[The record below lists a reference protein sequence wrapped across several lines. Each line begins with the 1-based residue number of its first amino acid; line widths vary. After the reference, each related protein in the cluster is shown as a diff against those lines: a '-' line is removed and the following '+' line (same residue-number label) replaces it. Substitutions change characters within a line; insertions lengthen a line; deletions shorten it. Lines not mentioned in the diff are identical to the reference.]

1 MTRTAGIAALAAVLG
16 LAGIVLGSIALARG
30 SGGGGSAFEEKTLT
44 LRGGKGTRVD
54 FDAPVLVK
62 GNPAGV
68 KGWEA
73 NYPISGD
80 ATGEVTVT
88 CLPLITNDI
97 DCVGGFQLTDG
108 DINFENIETATTES
122 TKVEGSILGGSGAY
136 DGTHGSFTV
145 DWKTHVYT
153 LHLQLPKQ

>member
-30 SGGGGSAFEEKTLT
+30 SGGSGSAFEEETLT

-88 CLPLITNDI
+88 CLPLIT
-97 DCVGGFQLTDG
+97 
-108 DINFENIETATTES
+108 
-122 TKVEGSILGGSGAY
+122 KVEGSILGGSGAY